1 MKKLKIYTDGGSR
14 GNPGPAA
21 FGVVITN
28 EQKKPIY
35 KKGKKIGIKTNNQAE
50 YEGLI
55 HALEW
60 LAKNSKSIQT
70 VEFFLD
76 SKLVINQMKGLFK
89 VKAPKIKPLY
99 YKAKQLEQSLDIDI
113 TYSHIPRELNSYADS
128 LLNQALDLL
137 KSS

>member
-1 MKKLKIYTDGGSR
+1 MKKLKIYTDGGAR

-21 FGVVITN
+21 FGVAIID
-28 EQKKPIY
+28 EQGKTIY
-35 KKGKKIGIKTNNQAE
+35 KKGQAIGIKTNNQAE

-55 HALEW
+55 HALQW
-60 LAKNSKSIQT
+60 LVKNGKGIKT

-76 SKLVINQMKGLFK
+76 SNLIVNQMNGMFK
-89 VKAPKIKPLY
+89 VKAPKMRPLWL
-99 YKAKQLEQSLDIDI
+99 KAKQLEQSLNMDIS
-113 TYSHIPRELNSYADS
+113 YFHIPRELNQQADG